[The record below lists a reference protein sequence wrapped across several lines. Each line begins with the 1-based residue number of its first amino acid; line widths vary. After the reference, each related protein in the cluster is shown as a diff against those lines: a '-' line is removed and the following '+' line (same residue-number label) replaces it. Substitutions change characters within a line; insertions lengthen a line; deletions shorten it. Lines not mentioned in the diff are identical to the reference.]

1 MTTSP
6 HLPVPRRP
14 SRRLIGALR
23 SIREFR
29 EFREFRA
36 IREFRVTRA
45 LAGGAILLGVL
56 SAVGAA
62 SAGAQTE
69 ATTATSSTTP
79 ATGDTTQVDECST
92 AAAASFEPGADP
104 GNKVIRV
111 VQVEGFLDP
120 VNADLVTSTLRDAD
134 PSDTTLVVLQVDSEG
149 ALDID
154 VADLVAAV
162 RDARVPVAAWVGPSG
177 SQARGAAALLVQAA
191 PIAGVARGSQL
202 GPLFPLSLDGD
213 TAAERSEAVE
223 SLRAG
228 NSVHGRPPTVA
239 DALIDGQRVGVGEA
253 ERSGATECDTSTVG
267 GLIVNLHGV
276 VVDTPD
282 GPITLSTAKLDEFE
296 GRPTRVANQDVVFSK
311 LSLDKRWVHTF
322 TSPSITL
329 LLFIAGLCLVMF
341 EYYTAGVGLAGVT
354 GAACLVAS
362 FAGFAHLPVHWWA
375 MALILVAFV
384 VFAVELQVG
393 TIGPYTATGAVLL
406 VVGCWNLFAGS
417 SRLDPPVWVFA
428 IVIVSTIAFMVGG
441 MTAMIRARFSTPT
454 IGRTSLVGEEGTAID
469 DVAPEGI
476 VEVRGARWRALTNRA
491 TPIRAGEVVRVV
503 AVDGF
508 ALEVEPE
515 AGGARDYRE
524 RRKPAPAAETDETDE
539 TDEAIVELVAG
550 EGRDSTDVGATDPV
564 EAADA
569 RQP

>member
-1 MTTSP
+1 MTISP
-6 HLPVPRRP
+6 HHHVRH
-14 SRRLIGALR
+14 R
-23 SIREFR
+23 STHRVIRS
-29 EFREFRA
+29 
-36 IREFRVTRA
+36 
-45 LAGGAILLGVL
+45 LAGAAIILGVL
-56 SAVGAA
+56 SAVAAA

-69 ATTATSSTTP
+69 ATTSTPSTRSATAP
-79 ATGDTTQVDECST
+79 AADTTQVDECST

-120 VNADLVTSTLRDAD
+120 VNADLITSTLRDAD

-154 VADLVAAV
+154 VDDLVAAV

-191 PIAGVARGSQL
+191 PIAGVARGSEL

-213 TAAERSEAVE
+213 TAAGRAEAVA
-223 SLRAG
+223 SLGAT
-228 NSVHGRPPTVA
+228 NTAHGRPSTVA
-239 DALIDGQRVGVGEA
+239 DALIDGQRLGVGEA

-282 GPITLSTAKLDEFE
+282 GPVTLSTAKLDEFD

-375 MALILVAFV
+375 MALIFLAFV

-393 TIGPYTATGAVLL
+393 TIGPYTALGTVLL

-428 IVIVSTIAFMVGG
+428 IVIISTVSFMVGG
-441 MTAMIRARFSTPT
+441 MTAMVRARFSTPT

-503 AVDGF
+503 AIDGF

-524 RRKPAPAAETDETDE
+524 RRKPAPADAPYGVDVPDEVDE
-539 TDEAIVELVAG
+539 
-550 EGRDSTDVGATDPV
+550 VGSV